1 MAGNLQ
7 KRDSKNVD
15 FYKVFKGFRRNYR
28 AFTKIQISVSWEQ
41 MPPTEFQWPH
51 LRNTRLPT
59 VFLRVPL
66 RNPVAQ
72 TLTASHRHG
81 ICTERDRENVHFYK
95 VFKGFRRNYRA
106 LMEMITPSLW
116 GGLAETHVFPLF
128 LEVPGGGPL
137 ASVQHMGLL
146 VKGQEM

>member
-15 FYKVFKGFRRNYR
+15 
-28 AFTKIQISVSWEQ
+28 
-41 MPPTEFQWPH
+41 
-51 LRNTRLPT
+51 
-59 VFLRVPL
+59 
-66 RNPVAQ
+66 
-72 TLTASHRHG
+72 
-81 ICTERDRENVHFYK
+81 FYK

-128 LEVPGGGPL
+128 SEVPGSGRMISL
-137 ASVQHMGLL
+137 HRMGLL
-146 VKGQEM
+146 VNIMEY